1 MTVRCGC
8 STDGGTCCRVEAA
21 AAPSP
26 SSRIEST
33 GAAAKLLAHDEYAKS
48 AVRYLIDWL
57 RDDPEPLLAMAR
69 GRHAEGHYRHRDAL
83 MYEYSQDELTAEAAQ
98 ELADGIN
105 YMALFL
111 RRESDRG

>member
-1 MTVRCGC
+1 MSESCRCGKVV
-8 STDGGTCCRVEAA
+8 G

-26 SSRIEST
+26 SNRIEFT
-33 GAAAKLLAHDEYAKS
+33 GAAAKLAEHDEYAKS

-57 RDDPEPLLAMAR
+57 REDPDTLLAMAR
-69 GRHAEGHYRHRDAL
+69 GRHAEGHYRHRDSL
-83 MYEYSQDELTAEAAQ
+83 MFEYGQDALTAEAAQ
-98 ELADGIN
+98 ELADAIC

>member
-1 MTVRCGC
+1 MCGRPCYVTCPDCTVG
-8 STDGGTCCRVEAA
+8 V

-26 SSRIEST
+26 NVGDPVESN
-33 GAAAKLLAHDEYAKS
+33 GAAIQSKLDAHDLYARS

-83 MYEYSQDELTAEAAQ
+83 MFEYSQDELTAEAAQ
-98 ELADGIN
+98 ELADAVCYI
-105 YMALFL
+105 ALKIQ
-111 RRESDRG
+111 RAT